1 MQFPALAVKFLALR
15 LAVDQPAARQP
26 GPGDDGAVFQDVHV
40 LDDAVFLAVAR
51 HIADAQR
58 QRLLGGVHLHGLA
71 AHDDVA
77 LILARIAK
85 DGAEDL
91 TAAVAQKARHAQ
103 HLARAHAQADMAVVR
118 LLGQILQAE
127 HLVAK
132 GGAAVQGLVAHVVAH
147 HVAGQQV
154 GGHIPDVALRHHH
167 AVAQH
172 RIAVTDL
179 HDLAQLVGDK
189 DDANVLLFQRAQDLK
204 YVLDLRVGQRGGGF
218 VHDDDLGV
226 HQKRAGNLHDL
237 LVGGVQV
244 AHHGAGVQAKRH
256 ALKYLPGF
264 RDHARMVQKA
274 VFLFQLPAD
283 EHVLIDR
290 EVVDEVQF
298 LMDEGDARVQRLAG
312 VLESLR
318 LVVQQNLPRVG
329 PEHAAQNIHQR
340 AFARAVLAQQ
350 RADFPAAKR
359 KIDGFQHVVR
369 AEGFHDPTHGEVHLF
384 TSVLKILLK
393 PGKRAMAP
401 ATAPFER
408 EGNQ

>member
-15 LAVDQPAARQP
+15 LSVDQAAARQP

-58 QRLLGGVHLHGLA
+58 QRLLGGMHLHGLA
-71 AHDDVA
+71 AHDDA
-77 LILARIAK
+77 PLILSRIAK

-91 TAAVAQKARHAQ
+91 AAAVAQKARDAQ

-127 HLVAK
+127 HLVPELC
-132 GGAAVQGLVAHVVAH
+132 AAVQGLVAHLMAH
-147 HVAGQQV
+147 HVAGKPI
-154 GGHIPDVALRHHH
+154 GGHVFDVAFRHHY

-172 RIAVTDL
+172 RVAVADL

-189 DDANVLLFQRAQDLK
+189 DDAHVLLFQRAQDFK
-204 YVLDLRVGQRGGGF
+204 YVLDLRVGQRGCGF

-283 EHVLIDR
+283 EHVFIDGQ
-290 EVVDEVQF
+290 VVDEAQLLVNKGHTR
-298 LMDEGDARVQRLAG
+298 MEGVGGG
-312 VLESLR
+312 VEVDR
-318 LVVQQNLPRVG
+318 GAVNEGLPPVG
-329 PEHAAQNIHQR
+329 GEYSAQNVHQGGL
-340 AFARAVLAQQ
+340 ARSVLPQQ
-350 RADFPAAKR
+350 GADLAAL
-359 KIDGFQHVVR
+359 Q
-369 AEGFHDPTHGEVHLF
+369 GEVHLLQYVVGTEGF
-384 TSVLKILLK
+384 ANAAHLQCHGITSISVL
-393 PGKRAMAP
+393 
-401 ATAPFER
+401 
-408 EGNQ
+408 